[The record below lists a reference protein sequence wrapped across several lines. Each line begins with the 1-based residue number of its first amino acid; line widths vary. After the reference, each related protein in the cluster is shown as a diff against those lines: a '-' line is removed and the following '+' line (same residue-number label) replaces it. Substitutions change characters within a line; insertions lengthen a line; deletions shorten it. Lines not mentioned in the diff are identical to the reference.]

1 MDIQEKFRT
10 AMRGFFASVSVMA
23 LKNSNG
29 VLAITVS
36 SITSISLDPPS
47 LLVCINKDSRIH
59 SELLEGELV
68 SINLL
73 TKDQQHISEKCS
85 NSLLEG
91 ERFDQ
96 EFWDIEN
103 IPIVKN
109 AQANFLCK
117 ISNMIDHGTHSILLL
132 DVQDVEHLDKINTL
146 SYINGKYV

>member
-1 MDIQEKFRT
+1 M
-10 AMRGFFASVSVMA
+10 
-23 LKNSNG
+23 
-29 VLAITVS
+29 
-36 SITSISLDPPS
+36 
-47 LLVCINKDSRIH
+47 VCISRDSRIH

-96 EFWDIEN
+96 EYWDIEN
-103 IPIVKN
+103 TPIVKN

>member
-29 VLAITVS
+29 FFAITVS
-36 SITSISLDPPS
+36 SVTSISLDPPS

-59 SELLEGELV
+59 SELLEGKLV

-96 EFWDIEN
+96 EYWDIEN
-103 IPIVKN
+103 TPIVKN

-132 DVQDVEHLDKINTL
+132 DVQDVEHLDEINTL

>member
-29 VLAITVS
+29 FFAITVS
-36 SITSISLDPPS
+36 SVTSISLDPPS
-47 LLVCINKDSRIH
+47 LLVCVNKDSRIH

-73 TKDQQHISEKCS
+73 TKDQQRISEKCS
-85 NSLLEG
+85 NSLSEG

-96 EFWDIEN
+96 EYWDIKN
-103 IPIVKN
+103 TPIVKN

-117 ISNMIDHGTHSILLL
+117 VSNMIDHGTHSILLL

>member
-23 LKNSNG
+23 LKNNNG
-29 VLAITVS
+29 FFAITVS
-36 SITSISLDPPS
+36 SVTSISLDPPS
-47 LLVCINKDSRIH
+47 LLVCINKYSRIH
-59 SELLEGELV
+59 SELLKGELV

-85 NSLLEG
+85 NSLLVG

-96 EFWDIEN
+96 EYWDIEN
-103 IPIVKN
+103 TPIVKN